1 MCIRDRA
8 NALALGISDRTNSH
22 KNCEGRRPST
32 IISWSVNNPYAIGR
46 LFALYEHITIV
57 CGFIWDLNSFDQW
70 GVQYGK
76 ALSKEYINSRDL
88 IL

>member
-1 MCIRDRA
+1 MG
-8 NALALGISDRTNSH
+8 NSDRTNSH
-22 KNCEGRRPST
+22 KNCEGKRPST
-32 IISWSVNNPYAIGR
+32 IISWSENSPYAIGR

-70 GVQYGK
+70 GVEYGK
-76 ALSKEYINSRDL
+76 ALAKEYINSKDL